1 MIKRQRDVVR
11 RGLRTTVLI
20 VGEGSAEQ
28 NFLSYVRVVFLAR
41 NGDLVLTVK
50 NGHGKGGRAVLQ
62 KAIATNRFTPYD
74 KVAVLVDTDVD
85 WGDRERKLARERQVI
100 ALESTPCFE
109 AVLMAIAGRA
119 TPPDTRRCK
128 QLFEQHFYCQAH
140 DVNLLRREE
149 FSAQQLRAAR
159 VKIPMIHSL
168 LELLGQ

>member
-1 MIKRQRDVVR
+1 MKRPRDAVR

-28 NFLSYVRVVFLAR
+28 NFLNHVRVAFLAR

-74 KVAVLVDTDVD
+74 RVAVLVDTDVD

-109 AVLMAIAGRA
+109 AVLMTIAGHA
-119 TPPDTRRCK
+119 APPDTRRCK
-128 QLFEQHFYCQAH
+128 QRFEQHFDCQAH

-159 VKIPMIHSL
+159 VKVPVIHSL
-168 LELLGQ
+168 LALLDQ